1 MNKVSH
7 RSAPKTAKPTTHS
20 IDPGAVSQIGISH
33 FLGRDELRDGKG
45 YSTPK
50 GPTDSVAAV
59 GVGGGRTIYKAGGQ
73 HGLKPAH
80 EMPAGRD
87 TLAEFG
93 PESITSKQR

>member
-7 RSAPKTAKPTTHS
+7 RSAPKTAKPTPHS
-20 IDPGAVSQIGISH
+20 IDPGAVSQIGTSP

-59 GVGGGRTIYKAGGQ
+59 GVGGGRTIYKSGGQ
-73 HGLKPAH
+73 GMHGTPDRG
-80 EMPAGRD
+80 MPGM
-87 TLAEFG
+87 
-93 PESITSKQR
+93 ESTVGEWPDD